1 MTENTQQQS
10 TAVATQKTT
19 KTDVAQVFIDKLKD
33 SWVSVL
39 PSVCTPERFA
49 RVALS
54 CLRKNQKLVAALQT
68 SDGRTS
74 LAQQFMKCAELGI
87 EPDGRRAYLIPYKN
101 DIQLIIDY
109 KGIAELAM
117 RSGKISN
124 IHADKVCEN
133 DEFEYNVGSIE
144 KHRIDFKKDRGKAYA
159 YYAIVTFKD
168 GTKKC
173 EVMSKAEIDGIR
185 RRSKSANNG
194 PWVTDYDEMAKK
206 TVFRRLS
213 KWLPLSPEMQ
223 RVLDIDDEDFV
234 KGRHIVDIPVDESV
248 APEERY
254 KAVEIAAEAEIQDAE
269 ADVIEPEE
277 AEQPIDDEI
286 PEFVL
291 GDPNK

>member
-1 MTENTQQQS
+1 MTDEKTTQQ
-10 TAVATQKTT
+10 TAVATKP
-19 KTDVAQVFIDKLKD
+19 TDTAAVFIEKLKQ
-33 SWVSVL
+33 SWAIVL
-39 PSVCTPERFA
+39 PTVCTPDRFA
-49 RVALS
+49 RVALT
-54 CLRKNQKLVAALQT
+54 CLRKNPKLSAAIMTQQGRLSVAE
-68 SDGRTS
+68 
-74 LAQQFMKCAELGI
+74 QFMKCAELGI

-101 DIQLIIDY
+101 EVQLIIDY

-133 DEFEYNVGSIE
+133 DEFEYDVGMIV
-144 KHRIDFKKDRGKAYA
+144 KHRIDFKRERGKAYA

-173 EVMSKAEIDGIR
+173 EVMSKQEIDGIR
-185 RRSKSANNG
+185 RRSKSAGNG

-223 RVLDIDDEDFV
+223 KVLDIDDEDFR
-234 KGRHIVDIPVDESV
+234 KGHQIVDVPVNPDI

-254 KAVEIAAEAEIQDAE
+254 KAVEIAAEAEIKETEATDTEAAE
-269 ADVIEPEE
+269 INE
-277 AEQPIDDEI
+277 EI
-286 PEFVL
+286 PDFELDEPQPVEQ
-291 GDPNK
+291 

>member
-1 MTENTQQQS
+1 MTENVQQQQ
-10 TAVATQKTT
+10 TAVAIKPKDT
-19 KTDVAQVFIDKLKD
+19 AAVFIDKMKE
-33 SWVSVL
+33 SWVAVL
-39 PSVCTPERFA
+39 PKVCTPDRFA
-49 RVALS
+49 RVALT
-54 CLRKNQKLVAALQT
+54 CMRKNPKLVAALQT
-68 SDGRTS
+68 QDGRTS

-117 RSGKISN
+117 RSGQISN

-133 DEFEYNVGSIE
+133 DEFEYNVGQIE
-144 KHRIDFKKDRGKAYA
+144 KHKIDFKKERGKAYA

-173 EVMSKAEIDGIR
+173 EVMSKHEIDGIR

-213 KWLPLSPEMQ
+213 KWLPQSPEMQ
-223 RVLDIDDEDFV
+223 QAFDVDDEDFI
-234 KGRHIVDIPVDESV
+234 KGRHIVDIPVDDSV

-254 KAVEIAAEAEIQDAE
+254 KAVEIAAEAEIKDAE
-269 ADVIEPEE
+269 ADVIEAP
-277 AEQPIDDEI
+277 AEPIEDEI
-286 PEFVL
+286 PEFAL
-291 GDPNK
+291 ENQNR

>member
-1 MTENTQQQS
+1 MTTEIVETQQ
-10 TAVATQKTT
+10 TAVATKP
-19 KTDVAQVFIDKLKD
+19 TDTAAVFIDKLKE
-33 SWVSVL
+33 SWTLVL
-39 PSVCTPERFA
+39 PKVCTPERFA
-49 RVALS
+49 RVALT
-54 CLRKNQKLVAALQT
+54 CLRKNPK
-68 SDGRTS
+68 
-74 LAQQFMKCAELGI
+74 LAQAIMTKEGRLSVSEQFMKCAELGI

-101 DIQLIIDY
+101 EVQLIIDY

-133 DEFEYNVGSIE
+133 DEFEYNVGQID
-144 KHRIDFKKDRGKAYA
+144 KHKIDFKRDRGQAYA

-173 EVMSKAEIDGIR
+173 EVMSKGDIDKIR
-185 RRSKSANNG
+185 KRSKSANCG

-223 RVLDIDDEDFV
+223 KVLDIDDEDFR
-234 KGRHIVDIPVDESV
+234 KGHQIVDVPVSDDI

-254 KAVEIAAEAEIQDAE
+254 KAVEMAADAETEIKDAE
-269 ADVIEPEE
+269 ATEIEDNPLNLDLERLDSME
-277 AEQPIDDEI
+277 
-286 PEFVL
+286 
-291 GDPNK
+291 